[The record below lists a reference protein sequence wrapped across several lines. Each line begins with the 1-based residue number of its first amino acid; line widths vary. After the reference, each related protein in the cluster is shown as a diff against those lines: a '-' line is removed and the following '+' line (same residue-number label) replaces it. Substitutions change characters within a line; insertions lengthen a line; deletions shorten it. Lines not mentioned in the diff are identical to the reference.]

1 MFGALKKL
9 KEGLAKTRGSFV
21 QSLRSAVTGGAKLD
35 ESLLETIEETLLAG
49 DVGVPATE
57 RIVSALRE
65 GARSGRVRNSEDAW
79 ALIRE
84 EALALLT
91 PSSGAAQ
98 GPTMSRSG
106 VVDRRPPNAQSGS
119 GSVAE
124 SGRRDLRAS
133 EAASARSERPP
144 SATSSVPA
152 PRPHVIL
159 VIGVNGVG
167 KTTTIGKI
175 ATRLARDGRRVLL
188 GAGDTFRA
196 AASEQLDLWAER
208 AGVEIVRQERGADP
222 ASVVFDA
229 YARAKSRGFDTLI
242 IDTAG
247 RLHTKSNLI
256 EELKKVVR
264 VLAKQDA
271 SLPDEVLLVL
281 DATTGQN
288 ALAQARTFV
297 GAVGVT
303 GLVVTKLDGTSK
315 GGVLLAL
322 TEELSIPVRYIGL
335 GEGQED
341 LQDFDP
347 EAFVDA
353 LLEEGVAS

>member
-1 MFGALKKL
+1 MGFFNLFGSKK
-9 KEGLAKTRGSFV
+9 EKTGQAEQPEQTEPGVFEKIR
-21 QSLRSAVTGGAKLD
+21 QAVRQTQ
-35 ESLLETIEETLLAG
+35 ENF
-49 DVGVPATE
+49 TE
-57 RIVSALRE
+57 RMQDLVVGRKEIDPEMLEELEAIMIGADIGVGTTAEILDSIRDQVSRRTLEDPAQLR
-65 GARSGRVRNSEDAW
+65 GAVKAELRKILSINDA
-79 ALIRE
+79 A
-84 EALALLT
+84 
-91 PSSGAAQ
+91 PKSSADD
-98 GPTMSRSG
+98 GPF
-106 VVDRRPPNAQSGS
+106 
-119 GSVAE
+119 
-124 SGRRDLRAS
+124 
-133 EAASARSERPP
+133 
-144 SATSSVPA
+144 
-152 PRPHVIL
+152 VIL
-159 VIGVNGVG
+159 MVGVNGVG

>member
-21 QSLRSAVTGGAKLD
+21 QSLRGAITSGAKLD

-49 DVGVPATE
+49 DVGVRATE

-65 GARSGRVRNSEDAW
+65 GARTGRVRNSEDAW
-79 ALIRE
+79 TLIRA
-84 EALALLT
+84 EALSLLT
-91 PSSGAAQ
+91 PRG
-98 GPTMSRSG
+98 GPERKIPPSG
-106 VVDRRPPNAQSGS
+106 VVDRRPPSSTSGS
-119 GSVAE
+119 DTGADG
-124 SGRRDLRAS
+124 GRRDLRAS
-133 EAASARSERPP
+133 GAASARSERPP
-144 SATSSVPA
+144 TAGSSAPDH
-152 PRPHVIL
+152 RPYVIL

-229 YARAKSRGFDTLI
+229 YARARSRGFDTLI

-256 EELKKVVR
+256 EELKKVAR

-347 EAFVDA
+347 ESFVDA
-353 LLEEGVAS
+353 LLEEGVAP

>member
-9 KEGLAKTRGSFV
+9 KDGLAKTRGTLV
-21 QSLRSAVTGGAKLD
+21 QSLRTVLAGGGTKLD
-35 ESLLETIEETLLAG
+35 DALLDRIEETLLAG
-49 DVGVPATE
+49 DVGVRATE
-57 RIVSALRE
+57 KIVKALRD
-65 GARSGRVRNSEDAW
+65 GARTGKVRDPEDAW
-79 ALIRE
+79 ALIRA

-91 PSSGAAQ
+91 AHDASRGSSPAPA
-98 GPTMSRSG
+98 T
-106 VVDRRPPNAQSGS
+106 
-119 GSVAE
+119 
-124 SGRRDLRAS
+124 AS
-133 EAASARSERPP
+133 AASATTRSTPG
-144 SATSSVPA
+144 AA
-152 PRPHVIL
+152 PRPRVIL
-159 VIGVNGVG
+159 VVGVNGVG

-175 ATRLARDGRRVLL
+175 ATRLSRAGQRVLL

-196 AASEQLDLWAER
+196 AAGEQLDLWAAR

-229 YARAKSRGFDTLI
+229 YARARARACDTLL

-256 EELKKVVR
+256 EELKKVRR
-264 VLAKQDA
+264 VLEKQDPT
-271 SLPDEVLLVL
+271 LPDEILLVL

-297 GAVGVT
+297 GAIGVT

-322 TEELSIPVRYIGL
+322 TEELGIPVRYIGL
-335 GEGQED
+335 GEGPDD
-341 LQDFDP
+341 LEDFDA
-347 EAFVDA
+347 ESFVTA
-353 LLEEGVAS
+353 LLEEGAAS

>member
-1 MFGALKKL
+1 
-9 KEGLAKTRGSFV
+9 
-21 QSLRSAVTGGAKLD
+21 
-35 ESLLETIEETLLAG
+35 
-49 DVGVPATE
+49 
-57 RIVSALRE
+57 
-65 GARSGRVRNSEDAW
+65 
-79 ALIRE
+79 
-84 EALALLT
+84 
-91 PSSGAAQ
+91 
-98 GPTMSRSG
+98 
-106 VVDRRPPNAQSGS
+106 
-119 GSVAE
+119 
-124 SGRRDLRAS
+124 
-133 EAASARSERPP
+133 
-144 SATSSVPA
+144 
-152 PRPHVIL
+152 VIL